1 MNLSNLPS
9 DVNSNITTYL
19 SKSDALTFTRVS
31 KIIRESILAQ
41 LLREHRAFFKGDGVD
56 GSTRLM
62 CAARERTVPWSM
74 IRFIVSLLGK
84 QAVLVQDEYGE
95 TAIHLAVRA
104 GNLEVIQLLC
114 EKGGKDAVMLTNSLG
129 NSALYD
135 AVNMEDMDMIQTL
148 AEFGGREVVMLQNNM
163 GLTAMHKA
171 VEFGNIEITH
181 HLCVIGGKEAALLQN
196 NDGDTPL
203 AVAKDCFHADI
214 IVMLDR
220 LQEI

>member
-19 SKSDALTFTRVS
+19 SKSDALNFCLGS
-31 KIIRESILAQ
+31 KVIRQSILGN
-41 LLREHRAFFKGDGVD
+41 LVREHRAFFKGDGVD

-62 CAARERTVPWSM
+62 RAACERTVHWPM
-74 IRFIVSLLGK
+74 IRFIVSLIGK
-84 QAVLVQDEYGE
+84 RAVLVQDTSGE

-104 GNLEVIQLLC
+104 ENLEVIQLLC
-114 EKGGKDAVMLTNSLG
+114 EKGGKDAVMLTNTLG

-135 AVNMEDMDMIQTL
+135 AVNMEDMDIIRVL
-148 AEFGGREVVMLQNNM
+148 SEFGGRELVMLQNNM

-181 HLCVIGGKEAALLQN
+181 FLCTIGGKEAASLQN

-203 AVAKDCFHADI
+203 AVAKDYFHADI
-214 IVMLDR
+214 TVLLDS
-220 LQEI
+220 LQV